1 MGFLTA
7 VILAIVS
14 FAPYLIGTTYPTKDL
29 ECVTGPN
36 EPLARPAATA
46 SAPPSTYYEE
56 NPTKYLDDNINLAPI
71 VDSAIE
77 KPEPGIQ
84 IGFFVIVILQ
94 ALAFVAATSGEA
106 RIMTDKAVKSYHLE
120 RRARLDLQ
128 HKLAQ
133 AEDEKAQ
140 LASQLLEMEEQ
151 RKEAVQEANDL
162 RENLVQSAQKEDDL
176 QQDLELSKE
185 HIKGLQATVAKKGK
199 EALEYRAQAYR
210 TTREIPP
217 TQMSRLRFGS
227 GHNPAPPMSPH
238 YAHTT
243 PSRDQNN
250 LARSTE
256 SEVDDDGWRNVIGG
270 GGTGESSV
278 GKDMNASRY
287 APKSW

>member
-1 MGFLTA
+1 MT

-14 FAPYLIGTTYPTKDL
+14 FAPYLIGTNYPTKDL
-29 ECVTGPN
+29 EWMTRPN

-46 SAPPSTYYEE
+46 SATPSTYYEE
-56 NPTKYLDDNINLAPI
+56 NPTKYLDDSINLAPI
-71 VDSAIE
+71 IDSAIE

-94 ALAFVAATSGEA
+94 ALAFVAAISVKA
-106 RIMTDKAVKSYHLE
+106 RIMTDKAVRSYHLE

-162 RENLVQSAQKEDDL
+162 REKLVQSTQKEDDL

-227 GHNPAPPMSPH
+227 GHISAPPMSPH
-238 YAHTT
+238 YEHTT

-250 LARSTE
+250 HARSTE
-256 SEVDDDGWRNVIGG
+256 SEVDDDGGRNVIGG
-270 GGTGESSV
+270 GGSGESSV
-278 GKDMNASRY
+278 GKDMNALRY